1 MYEQLFELEEAILK
15 IIASQKRL
23 EIIRLLNDKE
33 LRVSDMVE
41 MLGVRQA
48 NLSQH
53 LALLRQQGIVTAR
66 KSGLNVY
73 YRLTDVRI
81 AEAIG
86 LVREFLRQRSQ
97 FNPQIDTVIKSGSRI
112 YPVVKDV
119 VCGMRLGHSEVGAS
133 AKYRGELYYFCAT
146 GCKSKFINSPAR
158 YRRALQ
164 SA

>member
-86 LVREFLRQRSQ
+86 LVREFLRQRS
-97 FNPQIDTVIKSGSRI
+97 
-112 YPVVKDV
+112 
-119 VCGMRLGHSEVGAS
+119 
-133 AKYRGELYYFCAT
+133 
-146 GCKSKFINSPAR
+146 
-158 YRRALQ
+158 
-164 SA
+164 